1 MTCLHVSITNDG
13 GIGYRMTCD
22 NLRREDATEKEIA
35 MANTV
40 EQIIGEALKAI
51 ADQVKSF
58 KQTQAGPCAENQ
70 EVK

>member
-13 GIGYRMTCD
+13 GEGYRIACD

-35 MANTV
+35 MANIV
-40 EQIIGEALKAI
+40 ERILGESMKSV
-51 ADQVKSF
+51 ADEVRRLEMVQS
-58 KQTQAGPCAENQ
+58 GPCAQ

>member
-13 GIGYRMTCD
+13 GTEYRMTCD

-51 ADQVKSF
+51 ADQVKLF

>member
-13 GIGYRMTCD
+13 GTGYCMTCD

-35 MANTV
+35 MANIV
-40 EQIIGEALKAI
+40 EQIIGTALKGI

-58 KQTQAGPCAENQ
+58 KQTQDGPCAESQ